1 MNATNHNPTDTAR
14 ISIGNAERFQTTP
27 TRGWFLGPFID
38 PDLGVRHSPVEVKW
52 STHPPGDGRT
62 DISPGG
68 DAATV
73 TILVSGK
80 FELSFPCETPG
91 QVILARPGDYA
102 VYGPGVAHTWRA
114 IDESVVLTVRWR
126 DR

>member
-1 MNATNHNPTDTAR
+1 MKPTPHDGAR
-14 ISIGNAERFQTTP
+14 ISIGNAEHFQTTP

-38 PDLGVRHSPVEVKW
+38 PTHGPRHSPVEVKW
-52 STHPPGDGRT
+52 STHPPGDGRA

-73 TILVSGK
+73 TILISGK
-80 FELSFPCETPG
+80 FELTFPDEDPSHVT
-91 QVILARPGDYA
+91 LTRPGDYA